1 MPSTQEKLYKGKY
14 EIALY
19 EFDVYTFEEGCLLT
33 TVNNI
38 KGLLIYFGIPI
49 THQKECEMSM
59 KINRSLH
66 QNKNRKILVIK
77 GEVFKISL
85 ITNSKKKKGG
95 SKNRN

>member
-19 EFDVYTFEEGCLLT
+19 ECDEEECLLT
-33 TVNNI
+33 IVSNI
-38 KGLLIYFGIPI
+38 RELLKYFSIPI

-59 KINRSLH
+59 KINRSLN

-77 GEVFKISL
+77 GEVFKINLVTS
-85 ITNSKKKKGG
+85 SKKKKGG
-95 SKNRN
+95 S